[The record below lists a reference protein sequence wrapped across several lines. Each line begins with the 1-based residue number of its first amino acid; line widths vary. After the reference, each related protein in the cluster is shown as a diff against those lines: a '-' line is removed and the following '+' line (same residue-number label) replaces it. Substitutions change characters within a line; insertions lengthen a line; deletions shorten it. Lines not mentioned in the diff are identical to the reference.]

1 MLLLPPW
8 MAQAEALGLLHL
20 QAPCQADTSDN
31 DQMKHLAVTVGDN
44 ISLALANLRL
54 RETLRQQV
62 IHDRLTGLF
71 VWRYLDVT
79 QKRAEESGRG

>member
-1 MLLLPPW
+1 MPPW

-54 RETLRQQV
+54 RETLRPQV